1 MSQCPDCGKSFSRS
15 DNLKR
20 HIKNVHEKMSPEMP
34 VHHPKPMHHQDGS
47 CITVALPK
55 LIHPFTCLVAG
66 PTGSGKTSF
75 LKKLLELKHE
85 KIYQCP
91 QRIVWCYSQWQPL
104 YTTMKNVEFQQG
116 LPDVEE
122 LESCLLVLDD
132 MMDSLDS
139 RVADLFT
146 KGSHHKN
153 ISVIAVMQ
161 NVFHQSRF
169 QRTLSLNTHYMV
181 LFKNPRDASQIQY
194 LARQMYP
201 KDPEYL
207 VQVYERVMTLGPYSY
222 LFIDFR
228 QETPDNMRLR
238 ANILEDEERYYCQRK

>member
-1 MSQCPDCGKSFSRS
+1 MPT
-15 DNLKR
+15 
-20 HIKNVHEKMSPEMP
+20 KNSV
-34 VHHPKPMHHQDGS
+34 VLFPMATSLHHQEKCG
-47 CITVALPK
+47 I
-55 LIHPFTCLVAG
+55 
-66 PTGSGKTSF
+66 PTRLT
-75 LKKLLELKHE
+75 
-85 KIYQCP
+85 
-91 QRIVWCYSQWQPL
+91 
-104 YTTMKNVEFQQG
+104 
-116 LPDVEE
+116 DVEE

-139 RVADLFT
+139 GVADLFT

-153 ISVIAVMQ
+153 ISVIAVTQ

-169 QRTLSLNTHYMV
+169 QRTISLNTHYMV
-181 LFKNPRDASQIQY
+181 LFKNPRDASLIQY

-222 LFIDFR
+222 LFIDLR

-238 ANILEDEERYYCQRK
+238 TNILEDEEQYYCQRK